1 MKTPNY
7 NTNLTL
13 FLAFILSSIF
23 ATLLQAEEQIEAI
36 AVGTTGYAAQSSA
49 FSAPDYDNY
58 NLSALVA
65 TEDND
70 TILGVNTNPS
80 GGFTY
85 NGVHRGNFTKSGD
98 GLYFE
103 SDLYATT
110 ADLYDAYPLGSD
122 WEFNFFYDSGVRMV
136 TGERPDAPTS
146 YSLPVNPGYIVSA
159 LSADTNV
166 ADDGFWDN
174 GRLVLDVAGTY
185 TLSFSQF
192 VSVPIHSEVL
202 IRNPLGPDLSIE
214 ADGNL
219 GTLTIHG
226 ADLVAGT
233 IYEGYI
239 EIFYGD
245 EVLGSFDPTVDFK
258 RSITS
263 FEIEAVPES
272 ATYALVFGLLVTVI
286 SLLRRRHFVSR

>member
-23 ATLLQAEEQIEAI
+23 AALLQAEEQIDTI
-36 AVGTTGYAAQSSA
+36 AVGTTGYAVQSSA

-58 NLSALVA
+58 NLSAIVA
-65 TEDND
+65 TDENF
-70 TILGVNTNPS
+70 TILDVNPG

-85 NGVHRGNFTKSGD
+85 DGVHRGNFTKSGD

-110 ADLYDAYPLGSD
+110 ADLYAAYPLGSTY
-122 WEFNFFYDSGVRMV
+122 EFNFLYNSVVRTE
-136 TGERPDAPTS
+136 TGTRPDAPTS

-192 VSVPIHSEVL
+192 DSVPVFSEVL
-202 IRNPLGPDLSIE
+202 IRNPLGPDLFIE

-219 GTLTIHG
+219 GILTIHG

-233 IYEGYI
+233 LYEGYI

-245 EVLGSFDPTVDFK
+245 EVSGSFDPTVDFK

-263 FEIEAVPES
+263 FEIEAVPEP
-272 ATYALVFGLLVTVI
+272 ATYALVFGLLVAVI
-286 SLLRRRHFVSR
+286 TLLRRR

>member
-13 FLAFILSSIF
+13 FLAFIGSSIF
-23 ATLLQAEEQIEAI
+23 AALMQAEEQIDTI
-36 AVGTTGYAAQSSA
+36 AVGTTGYAVQSSA

-58 NLSALVA
+58 NLSAIVA
-65 TEDND
+65 TDDNF
-70 TILGVNTNPS
+70 TILDVNPT

-85 NGVHRGNFTKSGD
+85 DGVHRGNFTKSGD

-103 SDLYATT
+103 SSLFSNTTDLYA
-110 ADLYDAYPLGSD
+110 AYPLGSTWGVD
-122 WEFNFFYDSGVRMV
+122 FLYNSGSRTE
-136 TGERPDAPTS
+136 TGARPDAPTS
-146 YSLPVNPGYIVSA
+146 YSLPVTPGYIVSA
-159 LSADTNV
+159 HSADTNV
-166 ADDGFWDN
+166 ADHGFWDN
-174 GRLVLDVAGTY
+174 GRLILDVAGTY

-192 VSVPIHSEVL
+192 VIEPVFSEVL
-202 IRNPLGPDLSIE
+202 VRNTLAGDLPIE

-219 GTLTIHG
+219 GILTIHG
-226 ADLVAGT
+226 SDLVAGT

-245 EVLGSFDPTVDFK
+245 EVSGSFDPTVDFK

-263 FEIEAVPES
+263 FEIEAVPEP
-272 ATYALVFGLLVTVI
+272 ATYALVFGLLVAVLT
-286 SLLRRRHFVSR
+286 LLRRR

>member
-13 FLAFILSSIF
+13 FLAFILLSIF
-23 ATLLQAEEQIEAI
+23 AALLQAEEIEAI
-36 AVGTTGYAAQSSA
+36 AVGTTGYAVQSSA

-70 TILGVNTNPS
+70 TILGVNTNPG

-85 NGVHRGNFTKSGD
+85 NGDHRGNFTKSGD

-110 ADLYDAYPLGSD
+110 DDLYADYPLGSD

-136 TGERPDAPTS
+136 TGARPASPA
-146 YSLPVNPGYIVSA
+146 YSLPITPGYIVSA

-174 GRLVLDVAGTY
+174 GRLVLNVAGTY

-192 VSVPIHSEVL
+192 DSVPFSSEVL
-202 IRNPLGPDLSIE
+202 IRNPGGPDLSIE

-219 GTLTIHG
+219 GILTIDG

-239 EIFYGD
+239 EIFYGSII
-245 EVLGSFDPTVDFK
+245 ENGFDTVDFK

-263 FEIEAVPES
+263 FEIEAVPEP